1 MMFCVY
7 VYWIWQHNQSVL
19 SKIDAAKTTASDFG
33 VVVKK
38 LPHGAADA
46 AAVKAHF
53 SFFGDVAS
61 AALSVDNRHLL
72 ALLRQQG
79 RLHAQWRTL
88 HVLYAREARA
98 AVPSRKKLDALVDKI
113 EAQLCELV
121 RGAAALRQ
129 ARAHVVRGT
138 GQAFVVFRRADD
150 AARCVRHFELI
161 RRQERARDGSADNI
175 DFRQLY
181 YRGSKL
187 EVARAPPSRPDVIW
201 ENLGRPGRWA
211 NPKTTAFISF
221 VACISTFFIAASQP
235 LVQKNKDPRPAY
247 SRRWGRRRC

>member
-1 MMFCVY
+1 M
-7 VYWIWQHNQSVL
+7 L

-53 SFFGDVAS
+53 TFFGDVAS

-98 AVPSRKKLDALVDKI
+98 AVPSRKKLDALIDKI
-113 EAQLCELV
+113 EASRASSSEQL
-121 RGAAALRQ
+121 
-129 ARAHVVRGT
+129 
-138 GQAFVVFRRADD
+138 
-150 AARCVRHFELI
+150 
-161 RRQERARDGSADNI
+161 
-175 DFRQLY
+175 
-181 YRGSKL
+181 
-187 EVARAPPSRPDVIW
+187 
-201 ENLGRPGRWA
+201 
-211 NPKTTAFISF
+211 
-221 VACISTFFIAASQP
+221 
-235 LVQKNKDPRPAY
+235 PRPAGARA
-247 SRRWGRRRC
+247 RRPRHRPGV